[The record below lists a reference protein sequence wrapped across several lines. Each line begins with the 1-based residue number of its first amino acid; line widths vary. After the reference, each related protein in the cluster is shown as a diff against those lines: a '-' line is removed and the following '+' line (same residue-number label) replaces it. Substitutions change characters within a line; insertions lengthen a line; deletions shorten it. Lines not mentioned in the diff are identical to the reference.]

1 MTSNPPFLSSNLM
14 AGNTAFSNSNLMAG
28 FTAFLSSN
36 LMAGFTIFFAISSN
50 NIICNLY
57 KFIAFC
63 ILNIPY
69 FLAIINIFR
78 KIFSLHIFYVNFSHY
93 FDLPLRI
100 PLLYQFLYALI
111 IFVLVLLA
119 YLYQ

>member
-1 MTSNPPFLSSNLM
+1 MTSNPPFFKFQFN
-14 AGNTAFSNSNLMAG
+14 GWKHRFFKFQFMAG

-36 LMAGFTIFFAISSN
+36 LMAGFTNFFAISSN